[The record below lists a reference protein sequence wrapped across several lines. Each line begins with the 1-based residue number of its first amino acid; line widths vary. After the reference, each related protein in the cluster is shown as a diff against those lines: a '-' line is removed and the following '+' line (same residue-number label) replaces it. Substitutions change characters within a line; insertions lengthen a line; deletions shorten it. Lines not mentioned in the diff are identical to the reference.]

1 MIKVKSIFLDIVSF
15 LKSLSLID
23 YVLYFAILILIVL
36 VVSLLYL
43 LKTTGIDEEEID
55 SKDEND
61 FDIKNAIEQISQ
73 EQPKNIDLTE
83 YEKEQEEKAIISYEE
98 LVNSIKRNKI
108 NYADESNDDNISIKK
123 IDLDNLISDE
133 VEEQSVDYSYK
144 QINFQHEEKYL
155 KELKELISLLD

>member
-1 MIKVKSIFLDIVSF
+1 MKSIFLDIVSF

-55 SKDEND
+55 NKDEND

-108 NYADESNDDNISIKK
+108 NYADEFNDNNISIKK
-123 IDLDNLISDE
+123 IDLDNLISE
-133 VEEQSVDYSYK
+133 ESEEQSANYSYK

>member
-1 MIKVKSIFLDIVSF
+1 MKSIFLDIVSF

-83 YEKEQEEKAIISYEE
+83 YEKEQEEKAIIIYEE

>member
-1 MIKVKSIFLDIVSF
+1 MKSIFLDIVSF

-73 EQPKNIDLTE
+73 MTGLSKDEILKI
-83 YEKEQEEKAIISYEE
+83 EKELDEK
-98 LVNSIKRNKI
+98 
-108 NYADESNDDNISIKK
+108 
-123 IDLDNLISDE
+123 
-133 VEEQSVDYSYK
+133 
-144 QINFQHEEKYL
+144 
-155 KELKELISLLD
+155 

>member
-1 MIKVKSIFLDIVSF
+1 MFLDIVSF

>member
-1 MIKVKSIFLDIVSF
+1 MKSIFLDIVSF

-55 SKDEND
+55 NKDEND

-108 NYADESNDDNISIKK
+108 NYADEFNDNNISIKK
-123 IDLDNLISDE
+123 IDLDNLIS
-133 VEEQSVDYSYK
+133 EEAEDQSANYYYK

>member
-1 MIKVKSIFLDIVSF
+1 MKSIFLDIVSF

>member
-1 MIKVKSIFLDIVSF
+1 MKSMFLDIVSF

>member
-1 MIKVKSIFLDIVSF
+1 MKSMFIDILNF
-15 LKSLSLID
+15 LKSLTLID
-23 YVLYFAILILIVL
+23 YVLYFAILILIIL
-36 VVSLLYL
+36 VVSLIYL
-43 LKTTGIDEEEID
+43 LKTTGIDEEDLNETED
-55 SKDEND
+55 SE

-108 NYADESNDDNISIKK
+108 NYETEDNNNDVSIKK

-133 VEEQSVDYSYK
+133 EDKNDNYTYK
-144 QINFQHEEKYL
+144 NVTFVHEEKYL
-155 KELKELISLLD
+155 QELKQLIKLLD

>member
-1 MIKVKSIFLDIVSF
+1 MKSIFGDIINF

-23 YVLYFAILILIVL
+23 YVLYFAILILIIL

-43 LKTTGIDEEEID
+43 LKTTNIEEDELIENED
-55 SKDEND
+55 ND
-61 FDIKNAIEQISQ
+61 FDIKNAVQQISQ

-108 NYADESNDDNISIKK
+108 NYADETNNDNISIKK
-123 IDLDNLISDE
+123 VDLDNLISE
-133 VEEQSVDYSYK
+133 EAEEQNQNYSYK
-144 QINFQHEEKYL
+144 IINFQHEEKYL
-155 KELKELISLLD
+155 KELKELIKLLD

>member
-1 MIKVKSIFLDIVSF
+1 MKSMFIDILNFLR
-15 LKSLSLID
+15 SLTFID
-23 YVLYFAILILIVL
+23 YVLYFAILILIIL
-36 VVSLLYL
+36 VVSLIYL
-43 LKTTGIDEEEID
+43 LKTTGIDEEDLNETD
-55 SKDEND
+55 DNE

-108 NYADESNDDNISIKK
+108 NYETEDNDNDVSIKK

-133 VEEQSVDYSYK
+133 EDKSENYTYK
-144 QINFQHEEKYL
+144 NVTFVHEEKYL
-155 KELKELISLLD
+155 QELKQLIKLLD